1 MWKAGS
7 GLYITNKE
15 RVSDAPQMQELRSWT
30 NSYAVSCLLMHVLR
44 VYLCLF
50 LCVSSRLFYVHIPSC
65 GCLQCV
71 CFSPYV
77 CPICAH
83 VSFMCMPP
91 HAHVF
96 RGYVP
101 LWVCPSVNMSLYEYV
116 FSMHGFFCVYVP
128 YFDVWICHSM
138 YMSLRMYVSLWVL
151 SSWVVIRMQSIRSV
165 PTFMSILSPSEYLVD
180 KPRCRMLSTSSRG
193 NYQQV
198 DHSSGFMTRSAPLII
213 ESSRRQTN

>member
-1 MWKAGS
+1 MHHKCKSFAHEPTVMQ
-7 GLYITNKE
+7 YH
-15 RVSDAPQMQELRSWT
+15 VSSCMS
-30 NSYAVSCLLMHVLR
+30 SVCIYVS
-44 VYLCLF
+44 F
-50 LCVSSRLFYVHIPSC
+50 CVSLHVSFMCISLHVDVFNVYV
-65 GCLQCV
+65 
-71 CFSPYV
+71 SPYV